1 MQYQYKKYCSRLFRW
16 PHSRIWLHS
25 KTKYQLV
32 SGCKLHPME
41 HVNLPKCVGSPHIKG
56 QFGAHKHSD
65 PYWSYLIYS
74 SLVVGFADRFALA
87 GLAFFEVVTWP
98 GFDGF
103 VELLA
108 LAAAGALICL
118 RRKWH
123 GRWRDWV
130 GGSHMY
136 TWVVCFNEL
145 MGLAL
150 ITKLFRATSDFVQS
164 AQSLRISVWA
174 SGLHMRID
182 TYIIYK
188 HPDVNPG
195 LISYHL

>member
-1 MQYQYKKYCSRLFRW
+1 
-16 PHSRIWLHS
+16 
-25 KTKYQLV
+25 
-32 SGCKLHPME
+32 
-41 HVNLPKCVGSPHIKG
+41 
-56 QFGAHKHSD
+56 
-65 PYWSYLIYS
+65 
-74 SLVVGFADRFALA
+74 
-87 GLAFFEVVTWP
+87 
-98 GFDGF
+98 
-103 VELLA
+103 
-108 LAAAGALICL
+108 
-118 RRKWH
+118 
-123 GRWRDWV
+123 
-130 GGSHMY
+130 MY

>member
-1 MQYQYKKYCSRLFRW
+1 
-16 PHSRIWLHS
+16 
-25 KTKYQLV
+25 
-32 SGCKLHPME
+32 
-41 HVNLPKCVGSPHIKG
+41 
-56 QFGAHKHSD
+56 
-65 PYWSYLIYS
+65 
-74 SLVVGFADRFALA
+74 
-87 GLAFFEVVTWP
+87 VTWP